1 MTCCVLKPVSLL
13 GGGTGLGDRMY
24 AGSGRSWFAQSR
36 TDGRGVRLREVA
48 GDEGSRA
55 FSGQEFLFWEP
66 QSAFCVAQ
74 PGQVFEK
81 VGREHP

>member
-1 MTCCVLKPVSLL
+1 MLCSQASLPPE
-13 GGGTGLGDRMY
+13 GWDGVRGQNVCW
-24 AGSGRSWFAQSR
+24 SERSWFGQSR

-55 FSGQEFLFWEP
+55 FAGQEFLFWEP
-66 QSAFCVAQ
+66 QGASCVAQ
-74 PGQVFEK
+74 PGQVFEE

>member
-1 MTCCVLKPVSLL
+1 MLYSQASLPPERWDGVRGQNVCWVGEEL
-13 GGGTGLGDRMY
+13 VWSEQDR
-24 AGSGRSWFAQSR
+24 WPWL
-36 TDGRGVRLREVA
+36 RLREVA

-55 FSGQEFLFWEP
+55 SAGQEFLFWEP
-66 QSAFCVAQ
+66 QSAFCVAH

>member
-1 MTCCVLKPVSLL
+1 MTCCVLKPVSLQRGGMRL
-13 GGGTGLGDRMY
+13 GYRMC
-24 AGSGRSWFAQSR
+24 AGSERSCFGQSR

-55 FSGQEFLFWEP
+55 FAGQEFLFWEP

-81 VGREHP
+81 VGRERP